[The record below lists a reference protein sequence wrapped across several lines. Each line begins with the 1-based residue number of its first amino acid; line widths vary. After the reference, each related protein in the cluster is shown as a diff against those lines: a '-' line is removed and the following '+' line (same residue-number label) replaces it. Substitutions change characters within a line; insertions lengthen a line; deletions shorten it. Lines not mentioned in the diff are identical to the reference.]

1 MYDIAPLFG
10 KVVVVILA
18 IAILVFVTLLCMT
31 PRSRASGEHSASGQA
46 SYRRMREDTVLNV
59 KTLCAEL
66 KRVADWHQLGIN
78 LGVPAD
84 GLTNVES
91 DHQSNNRRKAQM
103 LDLWLQRTPNAT
115 WGDVVSA
122 LEEMGENR
130 VAENI
135 RHNHIGERSK
145 L

>member
-1 MYDIAPLFG
+1 MYDIVPLFG

-31 PRSRASGEHSASGQA
+31 RRPRASGEHSGQA
-46 SYRRMREDTVLNV
+46 SYRRMREDTVLND

-66 KRVADWHQLGIN
+66 KSVTDWHRLGIN

-84 GLTNVES
+84 ELTIVENGN
-91 DHQSNNRRKAQM
+91 QSNNRRKARM
-103 LDLWLQRTPNAT
+103 LNLWLRCTPNAT
-115 WGDVVSA
+115 WEDVVSA

-135 RHNHIGERSK
+135 RHNYIRERSK